1 MKALVKSYVW
11 WPKID
16 IDIDGV
22 AESCTSCLELSRNP
36 KKTELVP

>member
-1 MKALVKSYVW
+1 MKALVNSYVW
-11 WPKID
+11 WPKFD

-36 KKTELVP
+36 KKTE